1 MPSLRPPRPIV
12 PALALL
18 AGALGVAACNDMLD
32 PITPPDAGVRVV
44 NATQGP
50 IDVLVDGV
58 PVLTGLPM
66 ASVSSALGVASGTRR
81 VQLRSAGGETAEVS
95 LDVASGK
102 ALTAAA
108 VAGTGGA
115 LAAQVLADTGSI
127 VPAGKSKLRVSH
139 LAAAGA
145 STVEI
150 FRTQPDFQTP
160 IRIMTPFA
168 YRETSPYLQ
177 SDPGTWEV
185 FVAPAGS
192 NGSPKVATSGP
203 VQVPSGERRTV
214 VLLDSAGVLRFRVI
228 AE

>member
-1 MPSLRPPRPIV
+1 MPSLRSPRPAV
-12 PALALL
+12 PALALV
-18 AGALGVAACNDMLD
+18 AGALAVAACNDMLD
-32 PITPPDAGVRVV
+32 PLPVPDSGVRVV

-58 PVLTGLPM
+58 PVLSGLPM

-81 VQLRSAGGETAEVS
+81 VQLRTSAGATAEVS
-95 LDVASGK
+95 LNLTSGQ
-102 ALTAAA
+102 ALTTAA
-108 VAGTGGA
+108 VAAGAGG
-115 LAAQVLADTGSI
+115 LAAQVLADTGSV

-139 LAAAGA
+139 LAATGA
-145 STVEI
+145 SAVEI

-160 IRIMTPFA
+160 VRIQTPFP
-168 YRETSPYLQ
+168 YRTTSPYLQ

-192 NGSPKVATSGP
+192 SGSPKVATSGP
-203 VQVPSGERRTV
+203 VVVPSGERRTV

-228 AE
+228 QE

>member
-1 MPSLRPPRPIV
+1 MPSLRPPRPAL

-18 AGALGVAACNDMLD
+18 AGAVGVAACNDMLD
-32 PITPPDAGVRVV
+32 PLPVPDAGVRVV

-58 PVLTGLPM
+58 PVLSGLPM

-81 VQLRSAGGETAEVS
+81 VRLRSAGGATAEVS
-95 LDVASGK
+95 VDVASGK

-115 LAAQVLADTGSI
+115 LAAQVLADTGSL

-139 LAAAGA
+139 LAASGA
-145 STVEI
+145 SAVEI

-160 IRIMTPFA
+160 VRIMTPFA

-203 VQVPSGERRTV
+203 VLVPSGERRTV

-228 AE
+228 QE